1 MSLINNL
8 ELTFSERRIDWKH
21 PILILDFL
29 ASFTE
34 EFDILGMTEG
44 QAFMELPKFLAKTA
58 ATQYRVRQ
66 HGEHAGRIPAWPEA
80 VQYLLRNYATP
91 GAIRRATSDLRTIR
105 QFPDEDKSAYAAIIN
120 EAAYRCCNTHHED

>member
-44 QAFMELPKFLAKTA
+44 QAFMELPKILTKTEEK
-58 ATQYRVRQ
+58 QYRARQ
-66 HGEHAGRIPAWPEA
+66 HGGHTGGITAWRKQSNTYC
-80 VQYLLRNYATP
+80 VHTRH
-91 GAIRRATSDLRTIR
+91 
-105 QFPDEDKSAYAAIIN
+105 SAPFSMHPQIL
-120 EAAYRCCNTHHED
+120 E